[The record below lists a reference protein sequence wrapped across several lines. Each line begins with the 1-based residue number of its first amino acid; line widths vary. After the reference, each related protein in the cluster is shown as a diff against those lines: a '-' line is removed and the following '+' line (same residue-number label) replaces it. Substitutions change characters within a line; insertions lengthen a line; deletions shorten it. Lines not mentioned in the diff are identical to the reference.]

1 MHLGGIGTFWG
12 CTSQGVPSDS
22 IWNSMDG
29 CSFWEVKALRV
40 YKPQLSQRFLR
51 LSLRI
56 CLQRRG
62 RCISK
67 IKISWMILLMV
78 IYWYFV
84 YTTVYHVICWSEQ
97 FVKSTETYQGH
108 KFMVAG
114 SLKSQIVSVMWR
126 LWKVSGSRKK
136 SPKPPKDGEPVS
148 SLADLEPCGS
158 DSLVQWLFWWICI
171 LELREFVVCSYS
183 RPFISF
189 YSDLFWH
196 VILGIWWLITGYS
209 RTTQSW
215 EFVVWPAKGSPW
227 RCLQPIGTAGL
238 CLTNDES
245 TKNWQTWGF
254 FLVRYHRSYVV
265 QTPPAPLKSVKS
277 PGFLD
282 WIAAC
287 N

>member
-1 MHLGGIGTFWG
+1 MILSAFAAACKAGLRPCSPSSPNSATAPAGRCTLAELVRFEVVHHKAYPVIPYGTPW
-12 CTSQGVPSDS
+12 
-22 IWNSMDG
+22 MDVL
-29 CSFWEVKALRV
+29 FWEVKALRV

-158 DSLVQWLFWWICI
+158 DSLV
-171 LELREFVVCSYS
+171 
-183 RPFISF
+183 
-189 YSDLFWH
+189 
-196 VILGIWWLITGYS
+196 
-209 RTTQSW
+209 
-215 EFVVWPAKGSPW
+215 
-227 RCLQPIGTAGL
+227 
-238 CLTNDES
+238 
-245 TKNWQTWGF
+245 
-254 FLVRYHRSYVV
+254 
-265 QTPPAPLKSVKS
+265 
-277 PGFLD
+277 
-282 WIAAC
+282 
-287 N
+287 